1 MSFKIPTDA
10 EIDAALL
17 GDFRSSF
24 TAQLT
29 VDDRASL
36 SFKKLEA
43 QLLEINRTLRRP
55 VPTDNAYAIYG
66 SPQSV
71 ARAFSRQMLMFGGV
85 NLLTDAALV
94 ERSEDWSG
102 VRSPGRARRRRARG
116 HAQRVNVNVKPS
128 PKVLKMPNGD
138 MVMHPATLAALK
150 SALAEQQE
158 RMIERLTM
166 NAILGEPYVPK
177 DKP

>member
-1 MSFKIPTDA
+1 M
-10 EIDAALL
+10 
-17 GDFRSSF
+17 
-24 TAQLT
+24 
-29 VDDRASL
+29 
-36 SFKKLEA
+36 
-43 QLLEINRTLRRP
+43 
-55 VPTDNAYAIYG
+55 
-66 SPQSV
+66 
-71 ARAFSRQMLMFGGV
+71 
-85 NLLTDAALV
+85 
-94 ERSEDWSG
+94 
-102 VRSPGRARRRRARG
+102 
-116 HAQRVNVNVKPS
+116 NVKPS